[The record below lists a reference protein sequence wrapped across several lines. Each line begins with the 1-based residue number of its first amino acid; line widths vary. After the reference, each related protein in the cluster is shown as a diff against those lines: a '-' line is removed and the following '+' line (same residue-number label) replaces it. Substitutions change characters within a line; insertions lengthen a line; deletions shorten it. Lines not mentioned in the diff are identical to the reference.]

1 MHKSSTKS
9 MSDSYLI
16 EQVINHPFLF
26 LGFNFSPNI
35 KKENLLCTL
44 LVLIIHTF
52 KYAANATLTKFITKI
67 NIFTSADN
75 VRKFKTFPH

>member
-1 MHKSSTKS
+1 

-26 LGFNFSPNI
+26 LGFNFSLNV
-35 KKENLLCTL
+35 KEENLLCTL
-44 LVLIIHTF
+44 LVVIIHTF
-52 KYAANATLTKFITKI
+52 RYAANATLIKIITKI